1 MNNLL
6 IKYAKRLLITSDGK
20 NLPAMEYWK
29 KRANKYGKRSV
40 LNIGHSNAEFEA
52 VTEKQKREILPYLRQ
67 SLKGDEKLILD
78 FGCGPGRF
86 TIDLASTIGG
96 KAIGVD
102 PIEALLE
109 IAPKDKTVE
118 YKLMEEGQIPLPDN
132 SVDVVWVC
140 LVLGGIKSPVLERT
154 TEEIIRV
161 LKDDGLLFLV
171 ENTSNKPD
179 TQQWFF
185 RSKINYNKMFKSV
198 LLVHLHDYF
207 DLGECISIMAG
218 RKSN

>member
-6 IKYAKRLLITSDGK
+6 IKYAKRLLSPSDGK

-29 KRANKYGKRSV
+29 QRAKKYGKRSV

-67 SLKGDEKLILD
+67 SLKGDEKLIID

-118 YKLMEEGQIPLPDN
+118 YKLMQEGQIPLPDN

-140 LVLGGIKSPVLERT
+140 LVLCCIKSTVLQST
-154 TEEIIRV
+154 IEEILRV
-161 LKDDGLLFLV
+161 LKND
-171 ENTSNKPD
+171 
-179 TQQWFF
+179 
-185 RSKINYNKMFKSV
+185 
-198 LLVHLHDYF
+198 
-207 DLGECISIMAG
+207 
-218 RKSN
+218 